1 MHTEKLCIFSH
12 LSMGEIKMRK
22 IAAISIAMICALIQ
36 QASAVSLVL
45 DGDGNLLGASN
56 VVVDGRNFDVSFEGG
71 TCVDLYAGCTGSPFD
86 FMDEALALEAAQ
98 ALLDQVFLDGPDG
111 LFDTADFDSINGCV
125 FDGNCLTR
133 IPFGTVG
140 IDGYLSA
147 TIFNVSGD
155 DSVLSE
161 GPFAADN
168 GPFTN
173 VNFAFFT
180 EVPLPG
186 AFVLFL
192 SVFLAPI
199 AARFKA

>member
-1 MHTEKLCIFSH
+1 
-12 LSMGEIKMRK
+12 MRK
-22 IAAISIAMICALIQ
+22 IAAISIAMICAFIG
-36 QASAVSLVL
+36 QAGAVSLVL

-56 VVVDGRNFDVSFEGG
+56 VVVDGRNFDVSFDGG
-71 TCVDLYAGCTGSPFD
+71 TCIDLYAGCTGSPFD
-86 FMDEALALEAAQ
+86 FDNEALALEAAQ
-98 ALLDQVFLDGPDG
+98 ALLDQVFLDGPSG
-111 LFDTADFDSINGCV
+111 LFDTQDFDQINGCFSV
-125 FDGNCLTR
+125 ANCFTR

-147 TIFNVSGD
+147 TVFNVVDGD
-155 DSVLSE
+155 VILSE

-168 GPFTN
+168 GPFGN